1 MNDRELDLL
10 VGELLHENKQLRRQR
25 DEAVSLVA
33 SLRTILESHAEYI
46 LAVLKDRPEAIGSDA
61 QSHGDKAS
69 Y

>member
-33 SLRTILESHAEYI
+33 SLRAILESHAEYI
-46 LAVLKDRPEAIGSDA
+46 LAVLKDRPEAAGSNP
-61 QSHGDKAS
+61 QSHDDKAS